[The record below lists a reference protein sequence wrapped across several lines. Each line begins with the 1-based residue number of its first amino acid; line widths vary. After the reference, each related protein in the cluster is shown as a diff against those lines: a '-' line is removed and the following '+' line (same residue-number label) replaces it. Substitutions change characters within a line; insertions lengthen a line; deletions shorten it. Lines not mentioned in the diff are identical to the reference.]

1 MNAAGHPSFAPQ
13 ARAPVRGIRRLLP
26 AALTTIALAA
36 GCASALKPLDRSSSL
51 SGVDPSRV
59 DPTAAT
65 RLAQQAERSFA
76 RRPDRAAVQEA
87 EKLWLEAAVA
97 APTSATAIIG
107 AVRAQAWL
115 ANHETDSARRQHIAE
130 TAVSTAQWCGAREP
144 DSAACHYWLALA
156 LGLQADTRH
165 STAIDGLRLMVQQ
178 LRLAIDKEPGLER
191 AGPHRILARV
201 LANAPGWPTGP
212 GDADAGLEQARL
224 AVQLYPDFP
233 PNLLVLA
240 DAYRQVDDFEASR
253 EKYTEA
259 HELAVGW
266 QQNGNPDAVD
276 WIREALESL
285 AELAARG

>member
-1 MNAAGHPSFAPQ
+1 MSAARRPSFGPQ
-13 ARAPVRGIRRLLP
+13 ARRRARGIRRLLP
-26 AALTTIALAA
+26 GALSTLALTA
-36 GCASALKPLDRSSSL
+36 GCASALKPLDTNSTL

-59 DPTAAT
+59 DPAAAA
-65 RLAQQAERSFA
+65 RLAQEAEQSFA
-76 RRPDRAAVQEA
+76 RRPDRAAVQDA

-115 ANHETDSARRQHIAE
+115 ANHETDSAERKRIAE
-130 TAVSTAQWCGAREP
+130 TAVVTAQWCGEREP
-144 DSAACHYWLALA
+144 DNAACHYWLALA
-156 LGLQADTRH
+156 LGLQADARH
-165 STAIDGLRLMVQQ
+165 STAIDGLRVMVQQ

-212 GDADAGLEQARL
+212 GDADAGLQQAQL

-233 PNLLVLA
+233 PNLLALA
-240 DAYRQVDDFEASR
+240 DAYRQVDDLEASR
-253 EKYTEA
+253 EQYTKA

-276 WIREALESL
+276 WIREAVESL